1 MFRNK
6 MYPQTEFIIAIIVA
20 AFFAVG
26 TLITGLWTKAA
37 FDKWNKLTATSTGK
51 ISGKILDEKK
61 PYFIKIGGDIK
72 EVSVEELRKGINV
85 GQLVNDIYKTGDDK
99 IDLPIKMYEENNT
112 LLFDI
117 SIKNEGK
124 PVFTIIRNE
133 FEFNP
138 GKFDRN
144 YNMNGVE
151 VVDENLIPQI
161 QVYLQDGNKIY
172 IGGSSKTNNYFLVF
186 TSSGTFVNPS
196 KERLKEEVKPI
207 FNYPS
212 FTYLGVV
219 EEKNLPDFSKIE
231 ARILE
236 TENRKV
242 KINEF
247 SKLSNAELNSKAL
260 SLANSIDE
268 LQNKYASK
276 LPTTEQAK
284 QNDALSEDN
293 HKQLLVEYN
302 SQYKTEV
309 LAILQVI
316 KSKLSPESSKELDN
330 ISKIEWSATNPYWF
344 KKNISSSLRKAAIL
358 TP

>member
-161 QVYLQDGNKIY
+161 QVYLQDGNKIR
-172 IGGSSKTNNYFLVF
+172 V
-186 TSSGTFVNPS
+186 
-196 KERLKEEVKPI
+196 
-207 FNYPS
+207 
-212 FTYLGVV
+212 
-219 EEKNLPDFSKIE
+219 
-231 ARILE
+231 
-236 TENRKV
+236 
-242 KINEF
+242 
-247 SKLSNAELNSKAL
+247 
-260 SLANSIDE
+260 
-268 LQNKYASK
+268 
-276 LPTTEQAK
+276 
-284 QNDALSEDN
+284 
-293 HKQLLVEYN
+293 
-302 SQYKTEV
+302 
-309 LAILQVI
+309 
-316 KSKLSPESSKELDN
+316 
-330 ISKIEWSATNPYWF
+330 
-344 KKNISSSLRKAAIL
+344 
-358 TP
+358 

>member
-1 MFRNK
+1 MFRSK
-6 MYPQTEFIIAIIVA
+6 MHPQTQFWIYFAITTILLA
-20 AFFAVG
+20 GSALA
-26 TLITGLWTKAA
+26 TYWTKYAW
-37 FDKWNKLTATSTGK
+37 DEWSKLTSSSTGK

-161 QVYLQDGNKIY
+161 QIYLQDGNKIY
-172 IGGSSKTNNYFLVF
+172 IGGSSKTNNNFLVF

-196 KERLKEEVKPI
+196 KERLIKEVKPI

-219 EEKNLPDFSKIE
+219 EEKNLPDFSKMDAIV
-231 ARILE
+231 LE

-242 KINEF
+242 KFNEF
-247 SKLSNAELNSKAL
+247 SKLSNAELKSKAL

-276 LPTTEQAK
+276 FSTEQAK
-284 QNDALSEDN
+284 QNNALLEDN
-293 HKQLLVEYN
+293 HKQLLIEYN
-302 SQYKTEV
+302 SQYKAEV
-309 LAILQVI
+309 LATLQVI
-316 KSKLSPESSKELDN
+316 KSRLSPESSKELGDIN
-330 ISKIEWSATNPYWF
+330 IIEWSAKSPYWF
-344 KKNISSSLRKAAIL
+344 KKYISNSLRKAAIL